1 MKINTILFLF
11 FFGVLVYAGIE
22 YSTGITGVTEKNGD
36 GCTCHNLTPEP
47 TVWVR
52 IEGPDTLLQGQ
63 TAQYTLKL
71 SGGPAISGGFNV
83 AAYSGVL
90 NLDGNGVQKIGDE
103 LTQTS
108 PRMFVDSVVSW
119 TFSFTAGNTNYIDT
133 LYSVAN
139 SVNGNGD
146 PTGDQWNFG
155 AKFPIVVLDV
165 IPVELTS
172 FTASIING
180 SVNLNWQTATEV
192 NNSGFVIERS
202 VISNPSGMRNLNWE
216 DIGFVNGFGTTTSSK
231 QYSFTDNSPLAGNLY
246 YRLKQMDFDGSF
258 TYSNV
263 IEIDIKTPAKYSLE
277 QNYPNPFNP
286 STVIRYQL
294 SVNSYVTLKV
304 YDVLGNEVAVLV
316 DEFREAGRFEITFD
330 ASNLASG
337 MYLYR
342 LQSGNYIETKKM
354 VIIK

>member
-47 TVWVR
+47 AVWVR

-63 TAQYTLKL
+63 TAQYILKL
-71 SGGPAISGGFNV
+71 SGGPAINGGFNV
-83 AAYSGVL
+83 AAYSGAL
-90 NLDGNGVQKIGDE
+90 NVDGTGVQKFGDE

-108 PRMFVDSVVSW
+108 PLAFVDSVVSW

-139 SVNGNGD
+139 SSNGNGN
-146 PTGDQWNFG
+146 PSGDQWNFG
-155 AKFPIVVLDV
+155 AKFPVVVLDV

-172 FTASIING
+172 FTAE
-180 SVNLNWQTATEV
+180 QTASGILLKWTTASEL
-192 NNSGFVIERS
+192 NNRGFAIERS
-202 VISNPSGMRNLNWE
+202 SSNLWE
-216 DIGFVNGFGTTTSSK
+216 EIGFVNGYGTTTSAK
-231 QYSFTDNSPLAGNLY
+231 QYSFTDNSPLSGSIF
-246 YRLKQMDFDGSF
+246 YRLKQLDFDGSF
-258 TYSNV
+258 TYSNE
-263 IEIDIKTPAKYSLE
+263 IEVSFSNIPTDFILE

-286 STVIRYQL
+286 STQISWQFPVSSWQ
-294 SVNSYVTLKV
+294 TLKV
-304 YDVLGNEVAVLV
+304 YDVLGNELATLV
-316 DEFREAGRFEITFD
+316 DEFREAGYHSIGFS

-337 MYLYR
+337 IYYYTLTTGTIN
-342 LQSGNYIETKKM
+342 QTKKM
-354 VIIK
+354 ILIK

>member
-90 NLDGNGVQKIGDE
+90 NVDGTGVQKFGDE

-108 PRMFVDSVVSW
+108 PFAFVDSVVSW

-139 SVNGNGD
+139 SSNGNSD

-180 SVNLNWQTATEV
+180 SVTLNWQTATEI
-192 NNSGFVIERS
+192 NNSGFEIERS
-202 VISNPSGMRNLNWE
+202 VISNEVKNLIWE
-216 DIGFVNGFGTTTSSK
+216 EIGFVNGYGTTTSAK
-231 QYSFTDNSPLAGNLY
+231 QYSFTDNSPLSGNLY

-258 TYSNV
+258 TYSNELEV
-263 IEIDIKTPAKYSLE
+263 NFNGVVSDFVLE

-286 STVIRYQL
+286 STQISWQ
-294 SVNSYVTLKV
+294 SAAGSHQTLKV
-304 YDVLGNEVAVLV
+304 FDVLGNEVAVLV
-316 DEFREAGRFEITFD
+316 DEFREAGNHRITFN
-330 ASNLASG
+330 ATVLASG
-337 MYLYR
+337 IYYYTLTTGAVS
-342 LQSGNYIETKKM
+342 QTKKM
-354 VIIK
+354 ILIR

>member
-1 MKINTILFLF
+1 MKVNTILFLF

-52 IEGPDTLLQGQ
+52 IEGPDTLLHGQ

-90 NLDGNGVQKIGDE
+90 NVDGTGVQKISGE

-108 PRMFVDSVVSW
+108 PRTFVDSVVSW

-139 SVNGNGD
+139 SVNGNGS
-146 PTGDQWNFG
+146 PSGDQWNFG

-165 IPVELTS
+165 IPVELVS
-172 FTASIING
+172 FTAEQSASGILLKW
-180 SVNLNWQTATEV
+180 STASEL
-192 NNSGFVIERS
+192 NNSGFAIERLS
-202 VISNPSGMRNLNWE
+202 SNLWE
-216 DIGFVNGFGTTTSSK
+216 EIGFVNGYGTTTSAK
-231 QYSFTDNSPLAGNLY
+231 QYSFTDNSPLSGSIY
-246 YRLKQMDFDGSF
+246 YRLKQLDFDGSF
-258 TYSNV
+258 TYSNE
-263 IEIDIKTPAKYSLE
+263 IEINFNGVVSDFVLE

-286 STVIRYQL
+286 STKISWQ
-294 SVNSYVTLKV
+294 SAAGSHQTLKV
-304 YDVLGNEVAVLV
+304 FDVLGNEVAVLV
-316 DEFREAGRFEITFD
+316 DEFREAGNHRINFNATG
-330 ASNLASG
+330 LASG
-337 MYLYR
+337 IYYYTLTTGAVS
-342 LQSGNYIETKKM
+342 QTKKM
-354 VIIK
+354 ILMK

>member
-90 NLDGNGVQKIGDE
+90 NVDGTGVQKFGDE

-108 PRMFVDSVVSW
+108 PFAFVDSVVSW

-139 SVNGNGD
+139 SSNGNGD

-155 AKFPIVVLDV
+155 AKFPVVVLDV

-172 FTASIING
+172 FTAE
-180 SVNLNWQTATEV
+180 QTASGILLKWTTASEL
-192 NNSGFVIERS
+192 NNSGFNIERLS
-202 VISNPSGMRNLNWE
+202 SNFWE
-216 DIGFVNGFGTTTSSK
+216 DIGFVNGFGTTTSAK
-231 QYSFTDNSPLAGNLY
+231 QYSFTDNSPLSGSIY
-246 YRLKQMDFDGSF
+246 YRLKQLDFDGSF
-258 TYSNV
+258 TYSNE
-263 IEIDIKTPAKYSLE
+263 IEINFNGVVSDFVLE

-286 STVIRYQL
+286 STQISWQ
-294 SVNSYVTLKV
+294 SAAGSHQTLKV
-304 YDVLGNEVAVLV
+304 FDVLGNEVAVLV
-316 DEFREAGRFEITFD
+316 DEFREAGDHEINFNSTGL
-330 ASNLASG
+330 SSG
-337 MYLYR
+337 IYYYTLTTGAES
-342 LQSGNYIETKKM
+342 QTKKM
-354 VIIK
+354 ILIR

>member
-1 MKINTILFLF
+1 MKVNTILILF
-11 FFGVLVYAGIE
+11 FFSVLVYAGIE
-22 YSTGITGVTEKNGD
+22 YSTGLTGVTEKNGD

-47 TVWVR
+47 TIWVR

-83 AAYSGVL
+83 AAFSGVL
-90 NLDGNGVQKIGDE
+90 NVDGTGVQKMGDE

-108 PRMFVDSVVSW
+108 PLAFLDSVVSW

-146 PTGDQWNFG
+146 PTGDSWNFG

-180 SVNLNWQTATEV
+180 SVALKWQTATEV
-192 NNSGFVIERS
+192 NNSGFQIERS
-202 VISNPSGMRNLNWE
+202 VISNGVRNLNWE
-216 DIGFVNGFGTTTSSK
+216 EIGFVNGYGTTTSAK
-231 QYSFTDNSPLAGNLY
+231 QYSFTDNSPLSGSIY
-246 YRLKQMDFDGSF
+246 YRLKQLDFDGSF
-258 TYSNV
+258 TYSNE
-263 IEIDIKTPAKYSLE
+263 IEINFNDVVSDFILE

-286 STVIRYQL
+286 STKISWQSAVGSHQ
-294 SVNSYVTLKV
+294 TLKV
-304 YDVLGNEVAVLV
+304 FDVLGDEVATLV
-316 DEFREAGRFEITFD
+316 DEYREAGRYEVNFD
-330 ASNLASG
+330 ASRLASG
-337 MYLYR
+337 VYIYR
-342 LQSGNYIETKKM
+342 LSAGSFIEMKKM
-354 VIIK
+354 LLLK